1 MKDPVLKRLEQG
13 SAMVKGARERIGWFG
28 TLASRGTVVVYI
40 AQKVNWGLGN
50 FEHEEHTR
58 Q

>member
-1 MKDPVLKRLEQG
+1 LAL
-13 SAMVKGARERIGWFG
+13 W
-28 TLASRGTVVVYI
+28 LASRGTVVVYI

-50 FEHEEHTR
+50 FEHGEHTR